1 MTYVEG
7 FLTPVPVANRDAY
20 RAHADR
26 AADLLLELGVTRMV
40 ETWGED
46 VPHGTRT
53 DMHRAVQA
61 TADEAV
67 LFSWFEY
74 PDRATRDAANDR
86 IRNDPRFA
94 AMGKDMPFD
103 ARRMIYGG
111 FAAVSDSGDGTGTG
125 FVDGVVLP
133 LHGGAG
139 DAYRDH
145 AAALAPLFLEH
156 GALRVLDARADDVPA
171 GEATDFARAVAIEGA
186 EQVGFG
192 WVEWPS
198 RTVRDDAW
206 NRLMADG
213 RMAAAGDPPWNGQRM
228 IFGGFSVL
236 LDRTA

>member
-7 FLTPVPVANRDAY
+7 FITPVPTANRDAY
-20 RAHADR
+20 RAHSDR
-26 AADLLLELGVTRMV
+26 AADLLLEMGVTRLV

-46 VPHGTRT
+46 VPRGNVT

-74 PDRATRDAANDR
+74 PDRATRDAVNDR
-86 IRNDPRFA
+86 IRTDPRFA
-94 AMGKDMPFD
+94 AMGSDMPFD
-103 ARRMIYGG
+103 AARMIYGG
-111 FAAVSDSGDGTGTG
+111 FASVGDSGAGTGAG
-125 FVDGVVLP
+125 FVDGVVVP
-133 LHGGAG
+133 VDGGAR

-145 AAALAPLFLEH
+145 AARLAPLFLEH
-156 GALRVLDARADDVPA
+156 GALRVLDALADDVPA
-171 GEATDFARAVAIEGA
+171 GEITDFTRAVAIEGA

-198 RTVRDDAW
+198 RGVRDDAW

-213 RMAAAGDPPWNGQRM
+213 RMTAAGDPPWNGRRM
-228 IFGGFSVL
+228 IFGGFAVL